1 MTFDEFVALRLPRLL
16 RYATVLTSDAHLA
29 EDVVQEVLLRAQSRW
44 RRIGRL
50 EAPESYVRKMITNE
64 FLSWRR
70 RRASG
75 EVVTPP
81 DAIGTLRERASRE
94 HDDAHARYD
103 ERDAMLR
110 RIARLPRK
118 QRAALVLR
126 YYEQLPDREIARL
139 LRCGVGTVRSHVSRA
154 LNGLRSEA
162 PAPGTRPALL
172 KEA

>member
-1 MTFDEFVALRLPRLL
+1 MTFDDFVALRLPRLL

-44 RRIGRL
+44 RRIGGL

-75 EVVTPP
+75 EVATSP
-81 DAIGTLRERASRE
+81 DSIRTLRERASRE
-94 HDDAHARYD
+94 HDDVHARYD

-126 YYEQLPDREIARL
+126 YYEQLPDREIAQL
-139 LRCGVGTVRSHVSRA
+139 LRCREGTVRSHISRA
-154 LNGLRSEA
+154 LSGLRSEA
-162 PAPGTRPALL
+162 STPGPRPALL
-172 KEA
+172 KET